1 MVEQELRIAVFASGN
16 GTNAENLIKS
26 FNLNAD
32 SGIRV
37 TLVVTNRSGAGVI
50 ERAKRLGVPVEYVPR
65 DKFADSE
72 HVLSL
77 LDTYG
82 ADAIVLAG
90 FLLKVPDYLLKR
102 FPDRIIN
109 IHPSLLPKYGGKGM
123 YGARVHRAVIE
134 SGDRESGITI
144 HLVNEEYDSGRILF
158 QATVPVEPTDTPEDV
173 EHKIHELEQ
182 AHFPRVVSE
191 TLMRFGTHD

>member
-1 MVEQELRIAVFASGN
+1 MTEQKLKIAVFASGN
-16 GTNAENLIKS
+16 GTNAENLIKC

-32 SGIRV
+32 SKIRV
-37 TLVVTNRSGAGVI
+37 ALVVTNRSGAGVV
-50 ERAKRLGVPVEYVPR
+50 ERAKRLDVPVAHVPR
-65 DKFADSE
+65 DKFADE
-72 HVLSL
+72 DYL
-77 LDTYG
+77 LGLMDSYRI
-82 ADAIVLAG
+82 DAIVLAG
-90 FLLKVPDYLLKR
+90 FLLMVPEYLLKR

-109 IHPSLLPKYGGKGM
+109 IHPSLLPKHGGKGM
-123 YGARVHRAVIE
+123 YGERVHRAVIE

-182 AHFPRVVSE
+182 LHFPHVVAE
-191 TLMRFGTHD
+191 TLTGPVTHI